1 MNYEEKIL
9 DLFENGYLKTS
20 KVVNENIPKIYLTR
34 LIKKNKIE
42 RVGRGIYVKTNYLVD
57 DFVVLQNKSK
67 NCVFSN
73 MTSLYL
79 LGYSNRIPIKYD
91 ITVLSGYKG
100 SLQKNNSVNLH
111 YSKKENFYLG
121 IKNYSLDSGYIIKI
135 YDLEK
140 TICDIIKNK
149 KKLDLELYNKAIR
162 NYFYSKEKNTLK
174 LYDYARKMNIYEKV
188 KNTFEVL
195 M

>member
-121 IKNYSLDSGYIIKI
+121 IKDYSLDSGYIIKI

>member
-121 IKNYSLDSGYIIKI
+121 IKDYILDSGYIIKI

-149 KKLDLELYNKAIR
+149 KKFDLELYNKAIR
-162 NYFYSKEKNTLK
+162 NYFYSKEKNILK